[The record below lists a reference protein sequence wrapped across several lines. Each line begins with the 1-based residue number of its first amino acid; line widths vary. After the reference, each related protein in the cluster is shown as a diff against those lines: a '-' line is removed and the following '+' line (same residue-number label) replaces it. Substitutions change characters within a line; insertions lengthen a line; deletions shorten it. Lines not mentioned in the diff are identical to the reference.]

1 MNKDTSRETRI
12 VHVTAKGTIVNI
24 VLVALKFAAAILGRS
39 AAMLADAVHSIT
51 DLATDLIV
59 IAFVKLGGR
68 PKDKS
73 HPYGHGKIETMAS
86 LIVGL
91 ILAFVGMM
99 ILYNGLCETISAIQ
113 GVKLER
119 PGVIALIAAIASVIL
134 KEWAYRFTISEAR
147 STQSQ
152 ALYANAWHHRSD
164 AFSSIG
170 TSIGIAG
177 AIFLGER
184 WRVLDPITAIIVS
197 LFILRVS
204 YLIVSQSVNE
214 LLEGSLSQEIEDDI
228 ANIATKEPCVKSVH
242 AIMTRRIG
250 KNIAVEMH
258 VNVPGNLSVSDA
270 HTHATNIENKIKEI
284 YGKDCHVGI
293 HIEPSE
299 EEDNEHE

>member
-91 ILAFVGMM
+91 ILAFVGLM

-184 WRVLDPITAIIVS
+184 WRVLDPITAIIVRQCSRKS
-197 LFILRVS
+197 LC
-204 YLIVSQSVNE
+204 Q
-214 LLEGSLSQEIEDDI
+214 
-228 ANIATKEPCVKSVH
+228 
-242 AIMTRRIG
+242 
-250 KNIAVEMH
+250 
-258 VNVPGNLSVSDA
+258 
-270 HTHATNIENKIKEI
+270 
-284 YGKDCHVGI
+284 
-293 HIEPSE
+293 
-299 EEDNEHE
+299 